1 MNRLDFIKAYF
12 NVVSDLGQEPK
23 NVVVSAGGALL
34 LLGLREESSDLDLD
48 VLDEVYDAQLV
59 GRHERFSS
67 LGAYLDISEDVSLH
81 RMPKGIEK
89 ICVDGVYMYSIPEMI
104 KQKTALSNM
113 PDRMAGKAEKDR
125 ADIAKLLAL

>member
-12 NVVSDLGQEPK
+12 NVCSDLGQEPK
-23 NVVVSAGGALL
+23 HVVVSAGGALL

-48 VLDEVYDAQLV
+48 VLDEVYDSQLI
-59 GRHERFSS
+59 GRHEERSS
-67 LGAYLDISEDVSLH
+67 LGPYLDISDTVSLH
-81 RMPKGIEK
+81 RMPKGIETM
-89 ICVDGVYMYSIPEMI
+89 CVDGVYMYSIPEMI